1 MNGPHEIGGAGSIVI
16 QCLQAVL
23 LMLIAPLA
31 AGFVST
37 CKARLQNRRGAGVM
51 QPWRDLRKLFA
62 KEVVMAE
69 HASWVFRF
77 APYIVFTATIMAA
90 SVVPALLVDTP
101 LSMTADVIAL
111 VALLALARFFLSL
124 AGMDIG
130 TAFGGMGASR
140 EMTFSALAEPA
151 MLLSIFVLSLGA
163 HSTNL
168 TTMITHTL
176 STPLM
181 MQPSIAFALAAM
193 VMIAVAENGRIPID
207 NPTTHLELTMIH
219 EAMLLEY
226 SGRHLALMEWASQIK
241 LLLFA
246 TLLVD
251 LFVPWGIAATADGA
265 GIVLALGIWLLKLMV
280 LFILLSIAETGMAKL
295 RLFEVPEYLSAAFVL
310 AFLGLLTHYMLEVLA

>member
-1 MNGPHEIGGAGSIVI
+1 MSVTVSSALI
-16 QCLQAVL
+16 QILQAVL
-23 LMLIAPLA
+23 LVLLAPVA

-77 APYIVFTATIMAA
+77 APYIVFTATVMAA
-90 SVVPALLVDTP
+90 SVIPALLVDTP

-111 VALLALARFFLSL
+111 VALLALARFFLAL

-151 MLLSIFVLSLGA
+151 MLMSVFVLSLGA

-176 STPLM
+176 NTPLM
-181 MQPSIAFALAAM
+181 IQPSIAFALAAM

-241 LLLFA
+241 LVLFA

-251 LFVPWGIAATADGA
+251 LFVPWGIAATADATG
-265 GIVLALGIWLLKLMV
+265 LLMALGFWLLKLAL
-280 LFILLSIAETGMAKL
+280 LFILLALAETGMAKL

-310 AFLGLLTHYMLEVLA
+310 AFLGMLTHYMLEVTT